1 MHANAK
7 TRFLALLLAA
17 IMLIGVLPLS
27 IFAEETLS
35 VSTYDDFLTQLEVL
49 EGYAKEY
56 ASTAGKSANVLIV
69 NFIRT
74 GVERYNGGNWTTLA
88 GEEITGFTDYVKN
101 QDTAK
106 GTTAMALRD
115 IKIDNFK
122 LPNGDAVDFGH
133 MFGTLN
139 IALINAQQTGDLG
152 GWAGDICDLMMYSS
166 KYGYVPDGTIDE
178 KADFIRTKCFG
189 VDADDAFGM
198 DDFYGD
204 MDAFYINKRAKAG
217 DSFTTIFKEYFT
229 STLSDSDRAAF
240 FLNNRFKGLK
250 TRDEVRNAIYT
261 QYSTNVG
268 LSVLEAD
275 RGLSNESD
283 LRYACCYAF
292 ADYLFNLAGDRLTGE
307 GGDDDTS
314 SDFTFKVF
322 STANSTLAPGITQ
335 SINYANSSNGQF
347 MYYLS
352 SIDVSRDD
360 VFVSANYKDN
370 DPSKGWGMQTLTSQM
385 KAAQK
390 NHSNPGTSN
399 YIENYTPIVGINA
412 DFYNMSS
419 GQPSG
424 SLIVNGVKYQ
434 EGSGN
439 FFGIKKDGTPI
450 IGGAAEWKAYKDELT
465 DAVGGS
471 ILLIKDG
478 EKVAASGSYYTT
490 PGTRSAVGITADGK
504 VVFLV
509 VDGRQ
514 APMSV
519 GATVD
524 ETAQILLDAGCVI
537 ALHLDG
543 GGSATYVSKP
553 EGSDSLKLVNSPSDG
568 YERSVSSTLIAV
580 STAKSSTEF
589 DHANITSDYD
599 YLTIGTSLQLTA
611 TGVSNTGNA
620 ASIPS
625 DAKWTLSDNS
635 IGSIS
640 ADGVFTATAN
650 GTVEVR
656 LTVGSETVGSKTLN
670 VVVPDAL
677 AFTKENFA
685 VIYDVPFEV
694 PIQATYKSNK
704 VKINPDDITI
714 GWEYE
719 DNGIIDDFTL
729 TVNATNG
736 IRSMMIAALLNNEE
750 FDDDDNPIYIMCT
763 TTINMYKADE
773 AYFDFDN
780 VTAGNRTLAW
790 IRKILNATEESD
802 NYYHVDDPN
811 KKMTTEYTFGLDM
824 SALEVPTQLA
834 DLTSMLPGAEDGA
847 TAWDFL
853 CNLAERVSVLTE
865 VKISMTI
872 DQNFDVD
879 YSDLKLS
886 TDFFTL
892 KAASLDEKTNVLTI
906 TFGWIDR
913 TMAVDPATT
922 DPICILSGLKLTPK
936 TGAFWNS
943 SNVLAVKNV
952 GDVSYKI
959 YLRANALYN
968 FAIVEKNQQQYG
980 LYPFVNPDVEVE
992 GNPERGASFGS
1003 TYVDFEDSYSLDKT
1017 DRNGWIENDSVL
1029 TYWKDNRK
1037 LTGLQ
1042 YLPSY
1047 ENSAVKKFY
1056 QLDENGA
1063 VTGVVNGFLTYGGNL
1078 YYAIDGA
1085 PVTGWRPIMEDSG
1098 EKTYY
1103 YFDSTGKAVN
1113 GSRTICGYSYV
1124 FDNYKL
1130 VRGDLRKVS
1139 GDTLYMWAGDWVS
1152 QQWMTIDGDRYYFR
1166 SSLAAATG
1174 LYSFAIN
1181 GANVYYLFDENGK
1194 WLSDYTGIYDN
1205 GTYSFYIKNGIK
1217 VNYPGL
1223 VKIGDYYYYFKYSE
1237 GNALGVMVKNCT
1249 HYIDKHNDLMRR
1261 AQYNFDAEGRM
1272 TNPGTILS
1280 TPTYVTGIVEEE
1292 DGSLQYYR
1300 DGSPY
1305 YAGLIKVGD
1314 DYYYVQPPTGKPSA
1328 TLVTDRTYRITKTNG
1343 LLPVG
1348 EYKFGA
1354 DGKIDLSDPDL
1365 DFWFAGYTLTLD
1377 GKIGLNFYT
1386 FLPTWF
1392 VNDTNAYI
1400 EFKIGDLTY
1409 TLYVKDAVRN
1419 GIYHVF
1425 TVPVDAYMMSDK
1437 IEANAYSGGK
1447 LVGSDSESVRD
1458 YAMYMINNPSGYTA
1472 GDIAF
1477 AKALLNYGAAS
1488 QVQFGKNTNDLAN
1501 KLLEEN
1507 DKQVPTLSASA
1518 LKDYAATKASDDSI
1532 GTFTGMNLALGDAIR
1547 LNVYFEAADGV
1558 DMSKI
1563 AFEVNGKPAKY
1574 KNGRITYEN
1583 IMAWQ
1588 LDDKLVITAEYEGMT
1603 LTYTCYAL
1611 TYCYNVL
1618 TQRENGNTAFSDDLV
1633 SLLSALYVYQQK
1645 SEIYSPKSDS

>member
-27 IFAEETLS
+27 IFAEEKLS

-74 GVERYNGGNWTTLA
+74 GVDRYNGGNWTTLA

-101 QDTAK
+101 QDTAN
-106 GTTAMALRD
+106 GTTAMALRN
-115 IKIDNFK
+115 IVIDDFK
-122 LPNGDAVDFGH
+122 LPNGNQVDFGH

-178 KADFIRTKCFG
+178 KADFIRTQCFG

-229 STLSDSDRAAF
+229 STLSNEDRAAF

-250 TRDEVRNAIYT
+250 TREEVRNAIYT
-261 QYSTNVG
+261 QYSNNVG

-292 ADYLFNLAGDRLTGE
+292 ADYLFNLAEDRLTGE

-314 SDFTFKVF
+314 SGFTFKVF

-370 DPSKGWGMQTLTSQM
+370 DPSKWGMQTLTSQM

-424 SLIVNGVKYQ
+424 SLIVNGVTYQ

-478 EKVAASGSYYTT
+478 EKVAASGSYYTSA
-490 PGTRSAVGITADGK
+490 GTRSAVGITADGK

-543 GGSATYVSKP
+543 GGSATFVSKP

-589 DHANITSDYD
+589 NHANITSDYD

-625 DAKWTLSDNS
+625 DAEWTLSDSS

-650 GTVEVR
+650 GTVEVH
-656 LTVGSETVGSKTLN
+656 LTVGGETVGSKTLN

-677 AFTKENFA
+677 AFTKENMQI
-685 VIYDVPFEV
+685 IYDTPTTL
-694 PIQATYKSNK
+694 PLKATYKGNA
-704 VKINPDDITI
+704 VKININDVDF
-714 GWEYE
+714 GWEFEEAASFDGFNITVYE
-719 DNGIIDDFTL
+719 SS
-729 TVNATNG
+729 G
-736 IRSMMIAALLNNEE
+736 IRSMYVGVVHSRNGDIWSEIKLSM
-750 FDDDDNPIYIMCT
+750 FS
-763 TTINMYKADE
+763 ADE
-773 AYFDFDN
+773 GYFNFDN

-802 NYYHVDDPN
+802 NYYHVDDP
-811 KKMTTEYTFGLDM
+811 KKDMTTEYTFGLDM

-834 DLTSMLPGAEDGA
+834 DLTMMLPGAEDGA

-879 YSDLKLS
+879 YSELKLS

-892 KAASLDEKTNVLTI
+892 KEVSLDEKTNVLTI

-913 TMAVDPATT
+913 TMAVDPATAN
-922 DPICILSGLKLTPK
+922 PICILSGLKLTPK
-936 TGAFWNS
+936 DGASWNS
-943 SNVLAVKNV
+943 SNVLAIKNT

-968 FAIVEKNQQQYG
+968 FAIDEKKQQQYG

-1003 TYVDFEDSYSLDKT
+1003 TYADFEDNYSLDNT
-1017 DRNGWIENDSVL
+1017 NRNGWIENDKVL
-1029 TYWKDNRK
+1029 TYWENNTK
-1037 LTGLQ
+1037 LTGTQ

-1047 ENSAVKKFY
+1047 ENASVKKFY
-1056 QLDENGA
+1056 NLNENGA
-1063 VTGVVNGFLTYGGNL
+1063 VVGEANGFVTYNGNL
-1078 YYAIDGA
+1078 YYAIDGT
-1085 PVTGWRPIMEDSG
+1085 PQTGWRPVMNEYD
-1098 EKTYY
+1098 EKEYY
-1103 YFDSTGKAVN
+1103 YFDASGKAVN
-1113 GSRTICGYSYV
+1113 GAQTIGGHSYV
-1124 FDNYKL
+1124 FEDYKL
-1130 VRGDLRKVS
+1130 VRGELVKTSDGFYR
-1139 GDTLYMWAGDWVS
+1139 YWWAGERVK
-1152 QQWMTIDGDRYYFR
+1152 QQWMTIDGDHYYFER
-1166 SSLAAATG
+1166 SWNAATG
-1174 LYSFAIN
+1174 LHSFTIE
-1181 GANVYYLFDENGK
+1181 VQQVTQQVVYLFDENGK
-1194 WLSDYTGIYDN
+1194 WLSDYTGIYNDSES
-1205 GTYSFYIKNGIK
+1205 GYSFYIKNGIK

-1223 VKIGDYYYYFKYSE
+1223 VKIGDYYYFFKYHINYNY
-1237 GNALGVMVKNCT
+1237 GAMVKDGSAYVGSGYTNGLIKKGT
-1249 HYIDKHNDLMRR
+1249 Y
-1261 AQYNFDAEGRM
+1261 YFDAEGHL
-1272 TNPGTILS
+1272 TDTSKIIVADPPATF
-1280 TPTYVTGIVEEE
+1280 TGIVEK
-1292 DGSLQYYR
+1292 DGSLYYYR
-1300 DGSPY
+1300 DSALY
-1305 YAGLIKVGD
+1305 YAGLIEVDGN
-1314 DYYYVQPPTGKPSA
+1314 YYYVQPSGE
-1328 TLVTDRTYRITKTNG
+1328 LVTDRTYRITKTNG

-1348 EYKFGA
+1348 EYKFDA

-1365 DFWFAGYTLTLD
+1365 DFWFAGYTLTLN

-1392 VNDTNAYI
+1392 VNDSNAYI

-1458 YAMYMINNPSGYTA
+1458 YAMYMINNPSGYKP

-1488 QVQFGKNTNDLAN
+1488 QVQFDKNTNDLAN
-1501 KLLEEN
+1501 SELSDT

-1547 LNVYFEAADGV
+1547 LNVYFKAAAGV
-1558 DMSKI
+1558 DVSKI
-1563 AFEVNGKPAKY
+1563 AFEVNGKTVEY
-1574 KNGRITYEN
+1574 KNGRITYED
-1583 IMAWQ
+1583 IKAWQ
-1588 LDDKLVITAEYEGMT
+1588 LDDMLVITAEYEGKT
-1603 LTYTCYAL
+1603 LTYTCCAL

-1633 SLLSALYVYQQK
+1633 ALLSALYDYQQK
-1645 SEIYSPKSDS
+1645 SEIYKGNSNS